1 MTEVITVRPV
11 AGRLVLMPD
20 LEFQPVPKEG
30 TRVLKNAFY
39 IRAIQQGD
47 LEVVPDAPA
56 PKPTPP
62 TTASKADASA
72 ASKSTA

>member
-11 AGRLVLMPD
+11 VGRLILMPD

-47 LEVVPDAPA
+47 LEVVPDVPD

-62 TTASKADASA
+62 ATPAKAVAPATT
-72 ASKSTA
+72 KSTT